1 MRLPQNRR
9 RLHRV
14 SDMVPDKNRQASM
27 NTLRLQKTDGSKTF
41 SSDIFFGQKTRN
53 ADSHTNSVSVQNRPT
68 GIPSNHGEPALRQ
81 QYASVHS
88 NSAGI
93 PWIQMAV
100 TVPEKDITHV

>member
-1 MRLPQNRR
+1 
-9 RLHRV
+9 
-14 SDMVPDKNRQASM
+14 M

-100 TVPEKDITHV
+100 TVPEKDIPHV

>member
-1 MRLPQNRR
+1 
-9 RLHRV
+9 
-14 SDMVPDKNRQASM
+14 M
-27 NTLRLQKTDGSKTF
+27 NTLRLQKTDGGKTF
-41 SSDIFFGQKTRN
+41 SSDIYFGQKTIN
-53 ADSHTNSVSVQNRPT
+53 TDGHVTSVSVKNQRTAIANKH
-68 GIPSNHGEPALRQ
+68 GGEPALRQ